1 MASPLSHLRTACV
14 VTGLPHVVPVEF
26 ARHMGGA
33 GNADPRI
40 VEQARQPDYF
50 GETNKRHGSTFI
62 LIILRLLPDAFPFG
76 SFPLGEVR

>member
-1 MASPLSHLRTACV
+1 
-14 VTGLPHVVPVEF
+14 
-26 ARHMGGA
+26 MGGA

-50 GETNKRHGSTFI
+50 GGTNKRHGSTFI

-76 SFPLGEVR
+76 SFPLGEVRREFLQNLSGMGAI